1 MTAHFSRKYNSRSE
15 TCPGC
20 SDTAS
25 YNNIGPKDTFEH
37 ILLACEAYSDL
48 KDDYFDTDSDKMLA
62 EFFRRVVQR
71 RIELRHD

>member
-1 MTAHFSRKYNSRSE
+1 MTAHFSRKYNSRSK

-25 YNNIGPKDTFEH
+25 CNNIGPKDTFEH

-48 KDDYFDTDSDKMLA
+48 KDDYFDPDLIKCWQNFSIGGVEED
-62 EFFRRVVQR
+62 RVGT
-71 RIELRHD
+71 